1 MTMLST
7 ALETGA
13 PAPELELHD
22 AEGTPVTLSSLW
34 QARPLVLAF
43 LGDLG
48 NPFTGDNAA
57 QLRDAAPAFE
67 HVGAGLAAIA
77 PADGAALAA
86 FDARYNVP
94 YLLLAD
100 AAQAA
105 RAAFGVV
112 TSAVF
117 VIDTAGVVR
126 FARHA
131 ENAADHP
138 PTSLI
143 VEACSEVTGVQP
155 PAPPPPATVFTA
167 SGSLTAGGANA
178 KSAAFGSAPCGKCGG
193 SSYERYD
200 VSTAGG
206 WISRIFNFQRRKFL
220 AVSCMGCGYTQ
231 LYRRQAGAAANII
244 DLLATG

>member
-1 MTMLST
+1 
-7 ALETGA
+7 
-13 PAPELELHD
+13 
-22 AEGTPVTLSSLW
+22 
-34 QARPLVLAF
+34 VLAF
-43 LGDLG
+43 LGDLA

-77 PADGAALAA
+77 PAGCAALAA

-100 AAQAA
+100 AAQTA
-105 RAAFGVV
+105 RAAFGVA

-117 VIDTAGVVR
+117 VIDTSGVVR
-126 FARHA
+126 FARIGA
-131 ENAADHP
+131 NAADHP

-143 VEACSEVTGVQP
+143 VEACSQITGIEP
-155 PAPPPPATVFTA
+155 PAPPPSSAPAFTMSDSLPF
-167 SGSLTAGGANA
+167 SGSAA
-178 KSAAFGSAPCGKCGG
+178 KNAAFGSPPCGKCGN

-220 AVSCMGCGYTQ
+220 AVSCMGCGYTE
-231 LYRRQAGAAANII
+231 LYRRQAHAAANIM